1 MAEYIE
7 REAFLK
13 DIEERYCL
21 PCKDA
26 GRDYNGCKCL
36 ACWVDDMRG
45 DVIDAPGADV
55 EKMSDG
61 YHTFA
66 DLYEQRLI
74 LSAALA
80 KNNPHAWKSKRHE
93 DGSVPFGGGWFIM
106 GFDTD
111 EGCYTYHYELKDWD
125 LFQCKELDKGKPWD
139 GHTSKDVRRLL
150 SIPAAD
156 VAPVRHG
163 RWEEYLIPNILCCS
177 NCDWGIDPLCKSPYC
192 PNCGAKMHEDDF
204 CSSGERKEDKAE

>member
-1 MAEYIE
+1 MAEYIDK
-7 REAFLK
+7 EAVLALVK
-13 DIEERYCL
+13 
-21 PCKDA
+21 PDA
-26 GRDYNGCKCL
+26 S
-36 ACWVDDMRG
+36 DDEKAAITIATAKKLIQSIIQR
-45 DVIDAPGADV
+45 APAANV

-80 KNNPHAWKSKRHE
+80 KNNPYAWKSKRHE

-156 VAPVRHG
+156 VAPVVHG
-163 RWEEYLIPNILCCS
+163 HFVHDGPRFAHGVDWWHCS
-177 NCDWGIDPLCKSPYC
+177 NCGRLASGVETRFDYC
-192 PNCGAKMHEDDF
+192 PWCGARMD
-204 CSSGERKEDKAE
+204 AI